1 MSDSLPDP
9 QADVEHLLVQTL
21 EEEER
26 RLAELEERVSR
37 LQSSPQPRGEI
48 SEEQLPP
55 DPSVTQEDLNEARN
69 LLAQSGEHL
78 RQLQGRLNELEGVPH
93 AIVDDA
99 QEPSADEDGTDRFQ
113 LVLGPGAGASVEPVP
128 KRDALDLGDV
138 DSFLP
143 QESLPS
149 AADLETPTT
158 RAGWGA
164 SQQSAASAPAAN
176 PSGPQTAPPVTSKGW
191 GESTPLPRPQQ
202 AGVPRPTG
210 GFRNAEIMPD
220 PNDLATPTTAG
231 GWGGDP
237 DASDVFRAEV
247 FVTRPEPAPDSPTA
261 RHDAPPIDPNDPAFE
276 TSDHLAIQVP
286 VGEPTGAPE
295 PASQP
300 TIEPPEIAPQVVLP
314 PPAEAIQG
322 PHPGTPGYLVSAGPA
337 AVAGQIAAAA
347 HADRFDLGNKFG
359 GGREP
364 SLRELWQNQERILRR
379 LEALSAQVG
388 DMAQAQLNEVD
399 TLRARAERAERI
411 CTQALSQ
418 AQTRATRW
426 EAAVSGLASRSEVAA
441 SAPAADPL
449 PGATQQLVRLLRDAI
464 NATPEPEP
472 EPPKPDR
479 FEVLRERLLA
489 MGNEHQTLVSRHAN
503 LLEDLLGLLDPAEEE

>member
-37 LQSSPQPRGEI
+37 LQSSPQAR
-48 SEEQLPP
+48 SETSQEELPP
-55 DPSVTQEDLNEARN
+55 DPTVTQEDLAEARN

-78 RQLQGRLNELEGVPH
+78 RQLQGRLNELEGG
-93 AIVDDA
+93 DA
-99 QEPSADEDGTDRFQ
+99 DSLTTSPEEPSADEDGTDRFQ
-113 LVLGPGAGASVEPVP
+113 LVLGPGSGASVEPVP
-128 KRDALDLGDV
+128 RRDALELGNL

-143 QESLPS
+143 PELSPS
-149 AADLETPTT
+149 AADLEAPVT
-158 RAGWGA
+158 RAGWGE
-164 SQQSAASAPAAN
+164 SQPSAAPDAS
-176 PSGPQTAPPVTSKGW
+176 APPVTSKGW
-191 GESTPLPRPQQ
+191 GESTPLPTPRES
-202 AGVPRPTG
+202 GVPRPTG
-210 GFRNAEIMPD
+210 GFRGAEVMPSA
-220 PNDLATPTTAG
+220 NDLSTPTTAG

-247 FVTRPEPAPDSPTA
+247 FVTRPETSPDTPTA
-261 RHDAPPIDPNDPAFE
+261 RHETPLDPDDPAFD

-286 VGEPTGAPE
+286 EGEPTGATP
-295 PASQP
+295 QP
-300 TIEPPEIAPQVVLP
+300 TIQPPEVTPQVVLP

-322 PHPGTPGYLVSAGPA
+322 PNPATPGYLVSAGPA

-379 LEALSAQVG
+379 VEALAVQLG

-411 CTQALSQ
+411 CAQALSQ

-426 EAAVSGLASRSEVAA
+426 ESAVSGLTSRSEVAA
-441 SAPAADPL
+441 QVPAPDPL

-472 EPPKPDR
+472 EPEPEPPKPDR
-479 FEVLRERLLA
+479 FELLRERLFA
-489 MGNEHQTLVSRHAN
+489 MGNEHQTLVSRHAT
-503 LLEDLLGLLDPAEEE
+503 LLEDLLGLLDTPEEGA

>member
-37 LQSSPQPRGEI
+37 LQSSPQPRGEF
-48 SEEQLPP
+48 SEELPP
-55 DPSVTQEDLNEARN
+55 DPAVTQEDLKEARS

-78 RQLQGRLNELEGVPH
+78 RQLQGRLNELEGSP
-93 AIVDDA
+93 IVEDA
-99 QEPSADEDGTDRFQ
+99 EQPSADEDGTDSFQ
-113 LVLGPGAGASVEPVP
+113 LVLGPGTGATVEPIP
-128 KRDALDLGDV
+128 RRDALDLGDV

-143 QESLPS
+143 RESAPS
-149 AADLETPTT
+149 EADLETPST
-158 RAGWGA
+158 RAGWGDA
-164 SQQSAASAPAAN
+164 QSTPAPAPPSPSAAE
-176 PSGPQTAPPVTSKGW
+176 TTPPVTSKGW
-191 GESTPLPRPQQ
+191 GESTPLPRPQER
-202 AGVPRPTG
+202 GVPRPTS
-210 GFRNAEIMPD
+210 GFRNAEVMPD
-220 PNDLATPTTAG
+220 ASELATPTTAG

-247 FVTRPEPAPDSPTA
+247 FVTRPDSPESPTA

-276 TSDHLAIQVP
+276 TSDHLAIQIP
-286 VGEPTGAPE
+286 PGESTGATP
-295 PASQP
+295 QP
-300 TIEPPEIAPQVVLP
+300 TIEPPEVSPPPVVLP

-379 LEALSAQVG
+379 IEALAAQVG

-399 TLRARAERAERI
+399 SLRARAERAERI
-411 CTQALSQ
+411 CAQALSQ

-426 EAAVSGLASRSEVAA
+426 EAAVSGLISRSEVAA
-441 SAPAADPL
+441 TAATDPL

-472 EPPKPDR
+472 EPEPPKPDPLQL
-479 FEVLRERLLA
+479 LRERLFA
-489 MGNEHQTLVSRHAN
+489 MGNEHQTLVSRHAS
-503 LLEDLLGLLDPAEEE
+503 LLEDLLGLLDPTEEGA